1 MRGDDPDRR
10 LAQRLTRDARL
21 AAKVTARAH
30 ALQVRAVRRRQK
42 AVARARRALPWQGG
56 AVVGST
62 VWAVAL
68 DPGMSVGIPVGVVGF
83 LAMVG
88 GIRSVGLLW
97 SPAPQPEQQPRLPA
111 PPLAPPPDPRSAAWP
126 AVRRLE
132 AVRQELTRLLP
143 LVSPAGRAAA
153 EEAWHAA
160 AESDAALRWQAA
172 RLAAVEPHRGPDQE
186 LLRPLYVGVEA
197 QERLVTA
204 VADLVAACADP
215 RASARLQDATDAL
228 HGLAQG
234 LREVR

>member
-1 MRGDDPDRR
+1 MGKDLDRQ
-10 LAQRLTRDARL
+10 LAKRLTRDARL
-21 AAKVTARAH
+21 AAKVTERAH

-56 AVVGST
+56 ALLGSS
-62 VWAVAL
+62 VWAIAA
-68 DPGMSVGIPVGVVGF
+68 DPGVPIGLVGF
-83 LAMVG
+83 VAMVG
-88 GIRSVGLLW
+88 GIRSVGLLM
-97 SPAPQPEQQPRLPA
+97 SPAPQPEPPRRPV

-132 AVRQELTRLLP
+132 GVRQELVRLLP
-143 LVSPAGRAAA
+143 LVAPPGRAAA

-172 RLAAVEPHRGPDQE
+172 RLAAVEPHRGADPE
-186 LLRPLYVGVEA
+186 LLRPLYLGVEA
-197 QERLVTA
+197 QERLVVA

>member
-1 MRGDDPDRR
+1 MGDVDRQLAKR
-10 LAQRLTRDARL
+10 LARDARL
-21 AAKVTARAH
+21 AAKVSARAH
-30 ALQVRAVRRRQK
+30 ALQVRAVRRREK

-56 AVVGST
+56 ALLGST
-62 VWAVAL
+62 AWALTA
-68 DPGMSVGIPVGVVGF
+68 DPGLAVGVVGF
-83 LAMVG
+83 VAMLG
-88 GIRSVGLLW
+88 GIRSVGVLL
-97 SPAPQPEQQPRLPA
+97 SPAPQPAPAQAPALPV
-111 PPLAPPPDPRSAAWP
+111 APPPDPRSAAWP

-132 AVRQELTRLLP
+132 AVRVELTRLLP
-143 LVSPAGRAAA
+143 LVSAAGRPAA

-172 RLAAVEPHRGPDQE
+172 RLAAVEPHRGADAE
-186 LLRPLYVGVEA
+186 LLHPLYAGVEA

>member
-1 MRGDDPDRR
+1 MPSSSDPDRQLAKR
-10 LAQRLTRDARL
+10 LSRDARL

-30 ALQVRAVRRRQK
+30 ALQVKAVRRRQK
-42 AVARARRALPWQGG
+42 AVARARRVLPWQGG
-56 AVVGST
+56 VLLGST
-62 VWAVAL
+62 AWAIAD
-68 DPGMSVGIPVGVVGF
+68 DPGVGVGIVGF

-88 GIRSVGLLW
+88 GIRSVGVLMSGTPQ
-97 SPAPQPEQQPRLPA
+97 SPEPPRLPA

-143 LVSPAGRAAA
+143 LVAPAGRAAA

-172 RLAAVEPHRGPDQE
+172 RLAAVEPHRGADPE
-186 LLRPLYVGVEA
+186 LLRPLYLGVEA